1 MLFYEEKYF
10 FQQEFKKIFD
20 FNAGF
25 KIFQIFYFL
34 LFFLVKAFFRRIM
47 GGSVLYIRGRT
58 QIRKKKKLVSFLNI
72 LKNSKVG
79 PKVRNHPEKAL
90 NFLFVMGKNYKS

>member
-1 MLFYEEKYF
+1 VTGVNTCALPIS
-10 FQQEFKKIFD
+10 KIP
-20 FNAGF
+20 
-25 KIFQIFYFL
+25 K
-34 LFFLVKAFFRRIM
+34 
-47 GGSVLYIRGRT
+47 
-58 QIRKKKKLVSFLNI
+58 KKKKLVSFLNI